1 MATAN
6 TKSLFTYATDAQ
18 LIADEI
24 KGKQDTY
31 NIVRIIRK
39 TDNTSYG
46 TSTIDY
52 PCKTLESFERDM
64 AKYAGQIIDLYPA
77 IHFHPEPIIDE
88 DY

>member
-18 LIADEI
+18 LIAAERR
-24 KGKQDTY
+24 GEQGTY
-31 NIVRIIRK
+31 NIVRIVRK
-39 TDNTSYG
+39 TAENPQDFQ
-46 TSTIDY
+46 IDY

-64 AKYAGQIIDLYPA
+64 AKYAGKILDLYPA
-77 IHFHPEPIIDE
+77 IHGHDEPIMDG